1 MSATYLYINTHI
13 PRHQIHVCACCNSCV
28 QRVRVLPQGLHTFGF
43 RGEALSSLAAL
54 GELSVITRTAG
65 QAAATRLDFDRDGH
79 LTGSTPVARAVGTTV
94 AVKDLFVALPVRRQV
109 WDVFRDG
116 HYTLVAW
123 VADLQSGS
131 STRTLKRWLAEP

>member
-1 MSATYLYINTHI
+1 MSATYLYSNTHI
-13 PRHQIHVCACCNSCV
+13 SRHRFHVCAYCKSCV
-28 QRVRVLPQGLHTFGF
+28 QHVRVLPQGLHTFGF

-65 QAAATRLDFDRDGH
+65 QAAATRLDFDRDGR

-109 WDVFRDG
+109 RDVFGDEL
-116 HYTLVAW
+116 YPLVAW
-123 VADLQSGS
+123 VGSLQSGS